1 MPVDFDPE
9 HAFPLEADQ
18 FVGTLAELC
27 AGKGL
32 TRELAVLA
40 VATASLTLW
49 DSDRWDGGTWGYR
62 LLLSVTP
69 AVYGQ
74 ISNHRE
80 DLENSLLATATDVT
94 RQFLGEYIAH
104 VLIAPSPIAIDNW
117 RAHSLAWLTGQ
128 GITNQGRVRS
138 DNIATRQCD
147 GLLFRS
153 EPEIHL
159 YRALKAAGITFAPLP
174 VFVRGGRNY
183 RRIEPDFVVVHEG
196 VVMVVEVD
204 GDTVHHETPAEAHD
218 RTAMLMHEGVHVE
231 RVRVADC
238 ETPTAASACARHI
251 VSLLGKVKAS
261 RT

>member
-1 MPVDFDPE
+1 M
-9 HAFPLEADQ
+9 ATS
-18 FVGTLAELC
+18 G
-27 AGKGL
+27 GML
-32 TRELAVLA
+32 TRAA
-40 VATASLTLW
+40 
-49 DSDRWDGGTWGYR
+49 
-62 LLLSVTP
+62 
-69 AVYGQ
+69 
-74 ISNHRE
+74 
-80 DLENSLLATATDVT
+80 
-94 RQFLGEYIAH
+94 QFLAH

-117 RAHSLAWLTGQ
+117 RAQSLAWLTGQ

-204 GDTVHHETPAEAHD
+204 GDTVHHRNARPKHTIAP
-218 RTAMLMHEGVHVE
+218 RCSMHEGVHVE